1 MVNVRGCERRP
12 APVGVRRFFEV
23 SFKVGDQAGM
33 KALLD
38 DLARVRAAR
47 SKGAALV
54 NPMVAEIADVL
65 LMLGGSAHRDLV
77 IDRVALRRG
86 GHAASDAL
94 RRELVDAFDLHRERA
109 VLEGR
114 PSLLHLPFGEQTRRW
129 ALTSDAFGHL
139 KTAVAVTAQ

>member
-1 MVNVRGCERRP
+1 MKGLL
-12 APVGVRRFFEV
+12 
-23 SFKVGDQAGM
+23 GDLSRA
-33 KALLD
+33 
-38 DLARVRAAR
+38 RAAR

-65 LMLGGSAHRDLV
+65 LTLGGSAHRDIV
-77 IDRVALRRG
+77 IDRVAIRRG

-94 RRELVDAFDLHRERA
+94 RQELVGAFDLHRERA

-129 ALTSDAFGHL
+129 ALTPDAFGHL
-139 KTAVAVTAQ
+139 KTAVAVAAR